1 MDYRKDFLGAAI
13 KIAQAAVRVLKRLRP
28 AGVLPVFGTNEHRLF
43 PTKPYSPAAATVFMH
58 IPKTSGTALTRGLMA
73 AIAPRNPVCF
83 AMDGTIFGSF
93 RDFNSIES
101 EHRCG
106 LYLDPLSLPAES
118 DFVAGHISFAT
129 FRQRYKN
136 GQYVT
141 ILREPASRILSHW
154 LFWRSHSDDHLKAW
168 GSWAER
174 VNRSRGSLHDFL
186 SCRDLAC
193 QVDNLYVR
201 MLLGPNEL
209 IPENDFIN
217 ERNDGA
223 LVSEAIKRLRQFA
236 FLDVVENPK
245 LILNL
250 GSWLGRQVAYEII
263 NETGCIPEALRTVFH
278 RELTPE
284 LFELLERRTRL
295 DLELW
300 FAVAKER
307 LAPTRPES
315 LYTRTLI
322 LNAARYASLLA
333 PTFSGRFKH

>member
-1 MDYRKDFLGAAI
+1 MDHHKDLLGTAI
-13 KIAQAAVRVLKRLRP
+13 KVARAAVRVPKNLRP
-28 AGVLPVFGTNEHRLF
+28 ANVLPLFGAYEPRLF
-43 PTKPYSPAAATVFMH
+43 ATKPYSAAAATVFMH

-83 AMDGTIFGSF
+83 AMDGTMFGSF
-93 RDFNSIES
+93 RDFNSVES
-101 EHRCG
+101 EHRRG
-106 LYLDPLSLPAES
+106 LYLEPLSLPAES

-129 FRQRYKN
+129 FRQRYKK

-141 ILREPASRILSHW
+141 ILREPASRIFSHW
-154 LFWRSHSDDHLKAW
+154 LFWRSQSDDHLKVW

-174 VNRSRGSLHDFL
+174 VNRSRGTLRDFL
-186 SCRDLAC
+186 SCRDLSC
-193 QVDNLYVR
+193 QIDNLYVR
-201 MLLGPNEL
+201 MLVGPNKL

-217 ERNDGA
+217 ERNDGV
-223 LVSEAIKRLRQFA
+223 LVSEAIKRLRRFA

-245 LILNL
+245 LILNI
-250 GSWLGRQVAYEII
+250 GSWLGRQVTYEII
-263 NETGCIPEALRTVFH
+263 NETGCIPEALQTVFH

-322 LNAARYASLLA
+322 FNAARYASLLA
-333 PTFSGRFKH
+333 PTFSGRLEH